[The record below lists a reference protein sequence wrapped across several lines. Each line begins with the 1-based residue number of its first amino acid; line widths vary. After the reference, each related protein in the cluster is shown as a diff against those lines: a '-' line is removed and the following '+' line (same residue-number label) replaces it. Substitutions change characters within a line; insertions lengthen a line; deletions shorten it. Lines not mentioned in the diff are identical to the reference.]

1 MSSELADPGDAS
13 SIYEEAPLEAD
24 RHKWIESQ
32 KNGSDLGSRAI
43 SDWYTNHWYYFCI
56 GKRIEHLW
64 GNRCWQEFSETH
76 FGFLNSLDYEDHL
89 LADRILD
96 RIFLMRME
104 NLEIIIWAREWNLE
118 LDRVIEIL
126 ELIDINSARFEP
138 LEPVLS

>member
-1 MSSELADPGDAS
+1 MSSELVDPLNTS
-13 SIYEEAPLEAD
+13 SIYEEAPLEAA

-32 KNGSDLGSRAI
+32 KNGSDLGKHAI

-56 GKRIEHLW
+56 GKRIEHLL
-64 GNRCWQEFSETH
+64 GNHCWQEFSETH
-76 FGFLNSLDYEDHL
+76 FGFLEALQLEDDL

-104 NLEIIIWAREWNLE
+104 NLDIIIWAREWNLE
-118 LDRVIEIL
+118 IDRVMEIL

-138 LEPVLS
+138 VLS

>member
-1 MSSELADPGDAS
+1 MSSELVDPDDPS

-32 KNGSDLGSRAI
+32 KNGSDLGKLAI
-43 SDWYTNHWYYFCI
+43 SDWYRNHWYYFCI
-56 GKRIEHLW
+56 GKRIEHLL
-64 GNRCWQEFSETH
+64 GNRCWQEFSESH
-76 FGFLNSLDYEDHL
+76 FGFLNSLRFKDDL

-104 NLEIIIWAREWNLE
+104 NLDIIIWARESNLE

-126 ELIDINSARFEP
+126 ELIDINSAR